1 MSQRRPRP
9 GIAGPLILI
18 FLGVVFLLNNIGV
31 VDWTVWDVIQR
42 FWPVLLIAAG
52 LDLMLA
58 RRSAWGSIIA
68 LVLILVFIAVSIG
81 AIDQPPPSY
90 AGMIQVSVPI
100 GSAQRQEIKLNPAV
114 GYLRVAGS
122 AGSAGDALHGQVR
135 PFRGERVEQTEQT
148 IGSRVSAEVVSRS
161 WVVFPFIT
169 LEFGRPNWDLT
180 VDPEL
185 PLVLETELAVG
196 RNELNLSDSQLEKL
210 TVSTSVGQ
218 TLIRLPAATAEV
230 RVDGGV
236 GQIEIELPAG
246 VGVSLRA
253 SSGIGSTDLPAGFTK
268 SDGVYYSPGYEHA
281 TEKLDIVVDL
291 GIGAIR
297 VR

>member
-1 MSQRRPRP
+1 MSQRPRP

-18 FLGVVFLLNNIGV
+18 FLGVIFLLNNIGV

-90 AGMIQVSVPI
+90 AGLIQVSVPA
-100 GSAQRQEIKLNPAV
+100 GRAQREEIRLNPAV

-122 AGSAGDALHGQVR
+122 TDAAGDALHGQIR
-135 PFRGERVEQTEQT
+135 PFRGEQVEQTEQT
-148 IGSRVSAEVVSRS
+148 IGGRVTARVVSQS

-169 LEFGRPNWDLT
+169 IEFGRPNWDLT
-180 VDPEL
+180 VDPGL
-185 PLVLETELAVG
+185 SLVLETELAVG
-196 RNELNLSDSQLEKL
+196 RSELNLSNSQLEKL

-218 TLIRLPAATAEV
+218 TLITLPATSAEV
-230 RVDGGV
+230 RIEGGV
-236 GQIEIELPAG
+236 GQIEVNLPAG
-246 VGVSLRA
+246 VGASLRA
-253 SSGIGSTDLPAGFTK
+253 DIGIGSTDLPAGFTK
-268 SDGVYYSPGYEHA
+268 IDGVYYSPGYEQA
-281 TEKLDIVVDL
+281 AEKLDIVLDL
-291 GIGAIR
+291 GVGVIR

>member
-1 MSQRRPRP
+1 MSQRPRP

-18 FLGVVFLLNNIGV
+18 FLGVIFLLNNIGV

-90 AGMIQVSVPI
+90 AGLIQVSVPA
-100 GSAQRQEIKLNPAV
+100 GRAQREEIRLNPAV

-122 AGSAGDALHGQVR
+122 TDAAGDALHGQIR
-135 PFRGERVEQTEQT
+135 PFRGEQVEQTEQT
-148 IGSRVSAEVVSRS
+148 IGGRVTARVVSQS

-169 LEFGRPNWDLT
+169 IEFGRPNWDLT
-180 VDPEL
+180 VDPGL
-185 PLVLETELAVG
+185 SLVLETELAVG
-196 RNELNLSDSQLEKL
+196 RSELNLSNSQLEKL

-218 TLIRLPAATAEV
+218 TLITLPATSAEV
-230 RVDGGV
+230 RIEGGV
-236 GQIEIELPAG
+236 GQIEVNLPAG
-246 VGVSLRA
+246 VGASLRA
-253 SSGIGSTDLPAGFTK
+253 DIGIGSTDLPAGFTK
-268 SDGVYYSPGYEHA
+268 IDGVYYSPGYEQA
-281 TEKLDIVVDL
+281 AEKLDIVLDL
-291 GIGAIR
+291 GVGAIR